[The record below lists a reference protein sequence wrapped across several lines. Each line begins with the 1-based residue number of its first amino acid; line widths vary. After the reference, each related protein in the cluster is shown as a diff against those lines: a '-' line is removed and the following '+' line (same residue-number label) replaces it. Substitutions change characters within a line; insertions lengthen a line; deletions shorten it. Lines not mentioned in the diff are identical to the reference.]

1 MTKKRCTRI
10 AALLSLAVIFATPPA
25 SLLAAEYR
33 LGVSDRVK
41 IKVQE
46 WPDITGEYTVTP
58 DGAVS
63 LPLVGNVNAVGLRLN
78 ELAQQ
83 ISDRLKQRSEGSEQV
98 LTAVEIAQYRPFAI
112 LGDVQ
117 KPGQYSYR
125 PGLTVLEAISI
136 AGGYYRPEMDLLRL
150 GRDVVLTSGDINTL
164 NIKLNRLIAHE
175 ARLSAALSGR
185 EDIAL
190 PPELVKLKDDPAVS
204 AIMKNEQAALALE
217 NETKRNERGSF
228 ESIKSLYEN
237 EIESLRGQVDALSQ
251 EKESI
256 GTQLNQ
262 LRAMAAKGLAL
273 APTMFALERSFAQVS
288 NEQIS
293 AETAIVRA
301 HENITLAEQHVTQ
314 FQQERSRLDS
324 KDLQQTRDDI
334 AEARSKIETAT
345 LLLHEARVNV
355 PAEAH
360 ELLSQ
365 NNRTGFTIYRRDGDA
380 MRQFT
385 ADETTLVAP
394 DDIIKIPTVSPSPA
408 GPSAPVNLSQA
419 EPER

>member
-1 MTKKRCTRI
+1 MTKRRFSRI
-10 AALLSLAVIFATPPA
+10 AALLSLVVIFATPPA
-25 SLLAAEYR
+25 SLLAADYR

-83 ISDRLKQRSEGSEQV
+83 ISDRLKQRSEGSGQV

-117 KPGQYSYR
+117 KPGQYPYR

-136 AGGYYRPEMDLLRL
+136 AGGYYRPDMDLLRL

-185 EDIAL
+185 EDVPL

-217 NETKRNERGSF
+217 NEMKRNERGSF

-237 EIESLRGQVDALSQ
+237 EIDSLRGQVDALSH

-288 NEQIS
+288 NEQMS

-314 FQQERSRLDS
+314 FQQERGRLDS

-345 LLLHEARVNV
+345 RLLHEARIA

-365 NNRTGFTIYRRDGDA
+365 DNRTGFTIYRRDGDT
-380 MRQFT
+380 MRQFV

-394 DDIIKIPTVSPSPA
+394 DDIIKIPTISSSPV
-408 GPSAPVNLSQA
+408 GPNASVNLSQA

>member
-1 MTKKRCTRI
+1 
-10 AALLSLAVIFATPPA
+10 
-25 SLLAAEYR
+25 
-33 LGVSDRVK
+33 
-41 IKVQE
+41 
-46 WPDITGEYTVTP
+46 
-58 DGAVS
+58 
-63 LPLVGNVNAVGLRLN
+63 
-78 ELAQQ
+78 
-83 ISDRLKQRSEGSEQV
+83 
-98 LTAVEIAQYRPFAI
+98 
-112 LGDVQ
+112 
-117 KPGQYSYR
+117 
-125 PGLTVLEAISI
+125 
-136 AGGYYRPEMDLLRL
+136 
-150 GRDVVLTSGDINTL
+150 
-164 NIKLNRLIAHE
+164 
-175 ARLSAALSGR
+175 
-185 EDIAL
+185 
-190 PPELVKLKDDPAVS
+190 
-204 AIMKNEQAALALE
+204 
-217 NETKRNERGSF
+217 
-228 ESIKSLYEN
+228 
-237 EIESLRGQVDALSQ
+237 
-251 EKESI
+251 
-256 GTQLNQ
+256 
-262 LRAMAAKGLAL
+262 MAAKGLAL

-345 LLLHEARVNV
+345 RLLHEARIA

-365 NNRTGFTIYRRDGDA
+365 DNRTGFTIYRRDGDT
-380 MRQFT
+380 MRQFV

>member
-1 MTKKRCTRI
+1 
-10 AALLSLAVIFATPPA
+10 
-25 SLLAAEYR
+25 
-33 LGVSDRVK
+33 
-41 IKVQE
+41 
-46 WPDITGEYTVTP
+46 
-58 DGAVS
+58 
-63 LPLVGNVNAVGLRLN
+63 
-78 ELAQQ
+78 
-83 ISDRLKQRSEGSEQV
+83 
-98 LTAVEIAQYRPFAI
+98 
-112 LGDVQ
+112 
-117 KPGQYSYR
+117 
-125 PGLTVLEAISI
+125 VLEAISI

-164 NIKLNRLIAHE
+164 TIKLNRLIAHE

-185 EDIAL
+185 EDIPL
-190 PPELVKLKDDPAVS
+190 PPEFAKLKDDPAVS

-217 NETKRNERGSF
+217 NEMKRNEQGSF

-237 EIESLRGQVDALSQ
+237 EIDSLRGQVEALSQ

-288 NEQIS
+288 NEQMS

-314 FQQERSRLDS
+314 FQQERGRLDS
-324 KDLQQTRDDI
+324 RDLQQTRNDL

-345 LLLHEARVNV
+345 LLLHEARISA

-365 NNRTGFTIYRRDGDA
+365 DNRTGFTIYRRDGDT
-380 MRQFT
+380 MRKFV

-394 DDIIKIPTVSPSPA
+394 DDIIKIPTIRPSPVV
-408 GPSAPVNLSQA
+408 PSASVNLSQA
-419 EPER
+419 EPAQR